1 MILLSVYLINNYF
14 SVYINFFFC
23 CGQIST
29 SGHYLSF
36 VPLFSGILE
45 QLGEQTTGATIIM
58 TALTASVNF
67 TGKQFYILSQFKLH
81 VHLHIGRHSMSFYRC
96 Y

>member
-1 MILLSVYLINNYF
+1 MYILTDLHF
-14 SVYINFFFC
+14 

-36 VPLFSGILE
+36 VPLFSGILD
-45 QLGEQTTGATIIM
+45 QLGEQTTGATVIM

-67 TGKQFYILSQFKLH
+67 TGDKSFTAHASTHIDILE
-81 VHLHIGRHSMSFYRC
+81 
-96 Y
+96 